1 MSVLPGEG
9 THVIL
14 YGSTSFPTRAT
25 HLPAYLARP
34 DLAGAY
40 PAVVVVPAAEGVTS
54 GIKDVARRLA
64 RHGLAVLVLDP
75 YRGGGPGRRATPEER
90 EAAFARLEDR
100 RVLADLDAGLAYLR
114 RPGTEWADP
123 ARLGVLGIGA
133 GGRWV
138 LLGAGEDRVRAIALA
153 YTPLAGLDDAVVRVP
168 LLGLYGRDDESVSA
182 SDVEAAHARLP
193 QSEWVL
199 YDGVGGGFLDD
210 GSAGYDPEAAE
221 DALERLVEFF
231 AARLA
236 VSAPTPR

>member
-14 YGSTSFPTRAT
+14 YGSTSFPTRSA

-34 DLAGAY
+34 DLAGSY
-40 PAVVVVPAAEGVTS
+40 PAIVTVPAADGVTS
-54 GIKDVARRLA
+54 SIKDVARRLA

-75 YRGGGPGRRATPEER
+75 YRGEGPGRRATAEER
-90 EAAFARLEDR
+90 AAAFARLDDR

-114 RPGTEWADP
+114 RPGTDWADP
-123 ARLGVLGIGA
+123 ARLGMLGIGA

-138 LLGAGEDRVRAIALA
+138 LRSAGEERVRAVAIAS
-153 YTPLAGLDDAVVRVP
+153 TPLAGLEDASVRAP
-168 LLGLYGRDDESVSA
+168 LLGLYGRDDEAVGA
-182 SDVEAAHARLP
+182 DEVAAAHARIP

-210 GSAGYDPEAAE
+210 GSDGYDPEAAE
-221 DALERLVEFF
+221 DALERLVEFYT
-231 AARLA
+231 ARLA